1 MKLLTSEGGFTLVE
15 MMTVLTVIAIL
26 SAMVIVSTQVS
37 NRRQQ
42 LRDAAAGYVSAA
54 RNAESLASSAQA
66 VTDPV
71 TGQPTARK
79 AYGVCLTSS
88 QIPNNTG
95 CQAPSGDQTADTYQV
110 YARRTAETT
119 PDVKASLAL
128 PPDQPTIVASFK
140 LPTDYSFTTPGTYL
154 DFLPP
159 APTLYVNGGTVNTQL
174 IIKYRNVDLSQCSSG
189 SQKPDCQTIQI
200 NPLAGAVYVP

>member
-1 MKLLTSEGGFTLVE
+1 MKLLASEGGFTLVE

-26 SAMVIVSTQVS
+26 SALVIVSTQVS

-66 VTDPV
+66 VTDSV

-79 AYGVCLTSS
+79 AYGVCITSS
-88 QIPNNTG
+88 EIAGTKCNVP
-95 CQAPSGDQTADTYQV
+95 AADQTADTYQV
-110 YARRTAETT
+110 YARQTAETS
-119 PDVKASLAL
+119 PDVLQAL
-128 PPDQPTIVASFK
+128 TQPPDQPDIVASFT

-159 APTLYVNGGTVNTQL
+159 APTLYVNGGTANTQL
-174 IIKYRNVDLSQCSSG
+174 IIKYKNVNLPQCLAG
-189 SQKPDCQTIQI
+189 STKADCKFIQI
-200 NPLAGAVYVP
+200 KPLAGAVYVQ